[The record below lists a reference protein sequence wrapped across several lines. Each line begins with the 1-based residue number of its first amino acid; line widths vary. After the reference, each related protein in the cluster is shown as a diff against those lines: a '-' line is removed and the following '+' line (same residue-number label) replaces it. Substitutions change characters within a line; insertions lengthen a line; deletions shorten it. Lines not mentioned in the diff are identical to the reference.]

1 MSTTGRTGHDG
12 RFASLRLYRK
22 LAAPT
27 DAVVAGLLWLICC
40 VPVLTAGSAT
50 IALFRVTHRRI
61 LGAPVSPLREFGDE
75 LRTAPVE
82 RCGATLVVLL
92 AVLGVA
98 VTGLLG
104 ASMQQRGLGIAL
116 VVVACAGG
124 TCLLGIL
131 STFFAIVGI
140 FPHRDCWNAVRMAI
154 AVAMTRMSTA
164 LTTSVLLIAVAVAGA
179 LFPPFLMVA
188 GSVWATLT
196 VRIERQTLT
205 RICRSAVEWSE
216 EPRDGDVGGYYR
228 PPAAR
233 PDHASSR

>member
-1 MSTTGRTGHDG
+1 MSTIERTGHDG
-12 RFASLRLYRK
+12 GSASLRLYRK
-22 LAAPT
+22 LAAPA
-27 DAVVAGLLWLICC
+27 DAVVAGLLWLVCC

-50 IALFRVTHRRI
+50 IALFRVTHRRVV
-61 LGAPVSPLREFGDE
+61 GAPVSPFREFAEE
-75 LRTAPVE
+75 LRTAPVA

-92 AVLGVA
+92 TVLGIA
-98 VTGLLG
+98 VTGLFG

-116 VVVACAGG
+116 VAIAGVGG

-131 STFFAIVGI
+131 STFLALVGI
-140 FPHRDCWNAVRMAI
+140 FPGRGCWSAVRMAI

-164 LTTSVLLIAVAVAGA
+164 LTISVLLIAVVVAGA

-205 RICRSAVEWSE
+205 RICRSAVKWSE
-216 EPRDGDVGGYYR
+216 GPRDGDVREYYR

-233 PDHASSR
+233 PAHASSR